1 MVKGK
6 RICQL
11 QMLVGLRTRERSSV
25 TERLRGSGGGEEA
38 RGNRHTLHHPCA
50 AFVLVML
57 GSHFD
62 LQLSLLKYR
71 AKGSLTSERDAS
83 TLTDLSVTNT
93 EWDMSWWSVNVWKK
107 RVARERKR
115 HLGYICYIT
124 NDEGMSEIRTKAE
137 CVWMEESGD
146 EREGSFQKK

>member
-50 AFVLVML
+50 AFVLEML

-71 AKGSLTSERDAS
+71 AKGSLTCERDAS
-83 TLTDLSVTNT
+83 TVTDLSVT
-93 EWDMSWWSVNVWKK
+93 K
-107 RVARERKR
+107 RVR
-115 HLGYICYIT
+115 YVFT
-124 NDEGMSEIRTKAE
+124 E
-137 CVWMEESGD
+137 CKCVEEKCSKGKEETSGLYMLYN
-146 EREGSFQKK
+146 K